1 KIVFPRRH
9 ARPFQIKR
17 MSLREI
23 ERIRIASKRDGDPLE
38 MRGVL
43 SARRLPRL
51 LFDVFNVY
59 FLHAFLPFRP
69 KWRNLLLFLFN
80 SRLTSE
86 IVRDV
91 STSLDMTIFYSSPSK
106 YSVFFPFTI
115 TSFIP

>member
-1 KIVFPRRH
+1 MRMIRKIVFPRRH

-17 MSLREI
+17 MPFRQI
-23 ERIRIASKRDGDPLE
+23 ERVRIATERDGDPFE

-43 SARRLPRL
+43 STRRLPRL
-51 LFDVFNVY
+51 FLDVFNVY
-59 FLHAFLPFRP
+59 FLHAFLSFRP
-69 KWRNLLLFLFN
+69 KWRNLLLFLFS

-106 YSVFFPFTI
+106 
-115 TSFIP
+115 